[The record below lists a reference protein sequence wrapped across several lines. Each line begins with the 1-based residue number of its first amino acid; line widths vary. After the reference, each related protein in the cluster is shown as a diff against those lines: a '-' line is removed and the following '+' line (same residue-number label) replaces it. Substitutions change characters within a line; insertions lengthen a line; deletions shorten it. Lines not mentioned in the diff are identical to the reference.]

1 MSVPQDFPARGSA
14 RRERVGEPCNDGMG
28 EAFFGHAAKA

>member
-14 RRERVGEPCNDGMG
+14 RRERVGEPCLDRMG